1 VADETPRR
9 ALIIGAGP
17 GGLTAAIALRRVGID
32 AAVFERRS
40 ELGDAPG
47 GLAVQSNAMSAL
59 QRLGVA
65 ERVAGVGTALR
76 TTEICNSAGKVL
88 LQLPVGD
95 VTDARGAPT
104 VAVSRGGLQLA
115 MSGALEEGVLRL
127 GAHCT
132 EVEQDDEGVIA
143 HFAGGRTERGTLLI
157 GADGGRSVVRGHV
170 YGASDAQ
177 RRYSGV
183 TAWRSVVEMEGDI
196 LPPATIRFYYGRGR
210 QFTLAALGR
219 NRAFWGMV
227 NTEPAGGK
235 DPPEGIRR
243 LLCNHLCDFPEVTR
257 QVVEATP
264 EAAVIRTDVYD
275 RDPEGTWV
283 KGRVALLGD
292 AAHLTT
298 PFVGEGASITI
309 EDAVALARELA
320 LTDGLRDQ
328 RMLGVALDA
337 YQRMRAPRCG
347 NVVLA
352 SRRIGKVY
360 LSGNP
365 VLTRVRDTVLARIPL
380 RARRA
385 MIERSYRDEV

>member
-1 VADETPRR
+1 
-9 ALIIGAGP
+9 
-17 GGLTAAIALRRVGID
+17 
-32 AAVFERRS
+32 VFERRS

-264 EAAVIRTDVYD
+264 EAAVIRTDIYD
-275 RDPEGTWV
+275 RDPERTWV
-283 KGRVALLGD
+283 RGRVALLGD
-292 AAHLTT
+292 AAHQTT
-298 PFVGEGASITI
+298 PFIGQGAGISM
-309 EDAVALARELA
+309 EDSVVLAKQLA
-320 LTDGLRDQ
+320 LSDGLRDQ
-328 RMLGVALDA
+328 RMIANALA
-337 YQRMRAPRCG
+337 SYERVRIPRCAK
-347 NVVLA
+347 VVLD
-352 SRRIGKVY
+352 SRRRGQMY
-360 LSGNP
+360 RWTNP
-365 VLTRVRDTVLARIPL
+365 VLIFVRNTVLSNLPRKATY
-380 RARRA
+380 A
-385 MIERSYRDEV
+385 MLKQSVDYEP